1 MFLWEDNTALW
12 EDNTDLWQDNTPRGR
27 LIYIF
32 VGG

>member
-1 MFLWEDNTALW
+1 MFLWEDDTALW
-12 EDNTDLWQDNTPRGR
+12 EDNTDLWKDNTPRGR